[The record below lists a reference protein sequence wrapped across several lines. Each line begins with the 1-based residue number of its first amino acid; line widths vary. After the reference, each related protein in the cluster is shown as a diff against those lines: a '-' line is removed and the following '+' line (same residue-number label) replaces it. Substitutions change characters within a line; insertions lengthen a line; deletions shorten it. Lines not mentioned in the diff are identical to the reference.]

1 MEPELSGP
9 PIFELVPFR
18 KALADGTSI
27 DQFIAQ
33 FLKSNRPIDILINN
47 AGIFAPQNEHDSR
60 GYETQ
65 FAINYL
71 GHFQLTAGL
80 WPALKKSG
88 HARVVALSSVGHM
101 AGGVDFSDLHFKTR
115 AFEKNLAYGQ
125 SKSAVALFALQL
137 DKPGQQYGIRAFSV
151 HPGAMITELGRNMS
165 EADMAAWGIVRGAD
179 GKLIIPPGFKTIEQ
193 GAATS
198 IWCATSLRLEGM
210 GGVYC
215 ENCDIAKTVFGDY
228 TGLNGIRPW
237 ATDEV
242 AAEKLWALGEDLLRL
257 PRGAYA

>member
-1 MEPELSGP
+1 
-9 PIFELVPFR
+9 
-18 KALADGTSI
+18 
-27 DQFIAQ
+27 
-33 FLKSNRPIDILINN
+33 
-47 AGIFAPQNEHDSR
+47 
-60 GYETQ
+60 
-65 FAINYL
+65 
-71 GHFQLTAGL
+71 
-80 WPALKKSG
+80 
-88 HARVVALSSVGHM
+88 
-101 AGGVDFSDLHFKTR
+101 
-115 AFEKNLAYGQ
+115 
-125 SKSAVALFALQL
+125 
-137 DKPGQQYGIRAFSV
+137 
-151 HPGAMITELGRNMS
+151 
-165 EADMAAWGIVRGAD
+165 MAAWGIVRGAD